1 MIVLWGLV
9 GPMLGP
15 PWGGLVGGSWGG
27 GIRRW
32 LGAHESRRGSRELGF
47 CGSFRNVPGRRARR
61 FATQVSTLVSP
72 EPTAERHGL
81 ECRETRLETRH
92 VRTPERPQTEAE
104 RETNTRSEL
113 SLSHAVKDEIG
124 AAQRFPHNMSTHD
137 ITNTLR
143 LESNKEYVHSRRSI
157 SSKLVTLVTNHKLW
171 AASRVSR
178 L

>member
-1 MIVLWGLV
+1 MGRTADTKSNPFLTYSKFAGERRNTRPNAEERYLDNCRKEAMIVLWGLV

-47 CGSFRNVPGRRARR
+47 CGSCRNVPGRRARR

-92 VRTPERPQTEAE
+92 VRTPERRRRKQRERRTHEA
-104 RETNTRSEL
+104 S
-113 SLSHAVKDEIG
+113 
-124 AAQRFPHNMSTHD
+124 
-137 ITNTLR
+137 
-143 LESNKEYVHSRRSI
+143 
-157 SSKLVTLVTNHKLW
+157 
-171 AASRVSR
+171 
-178 L
+178 